1 MPSTVRTTTV
11 TKYSVQRQVISSS
24 ALVLCVCVCG
34 GGLCHAGS
42 PLPTPVNICV
52 VLNHTFMKSVV
63 VIAFAIPNKIERN
76 ALTTLTFLQQP
87 LKTKNKIKKKE
98 ETHQT
103 SEFSINVTQQLL
115 TNYVNSLLTSSK
127 YVAPPS

>member
-1 MPSTVRTTTV
+1 
-11 TKYSVQRQVISSS
+11 
-24 ALVLCVCVCG
+24 
-34 GGLCHAGS
+34 
-42 PLPTPVNICV
+42 
-52 VLNHTFMKSVV
+52 MKSVV